1 MRMFFLSWLLL
12 LLPISVFCQTAPEG
26 AGTLENPY
34 QISSLENLLFLS
46 ASANSSY
53 WAEGKYFIQTTDID
67 ASNTSTWN
75 AGAGFLPIG
84 NSTSS
89 FMGNYDGQGCKISN
103 LYLNRPTEE
112 NCGLFGKIT
121 NATVQNLIMDNINL
135 TGKKYLGGIVGS
147 AFNSLI
153 INCSTAGEINAEN
166 SISLVGGIAGLA
178 IEATRVNR
186 CFSYAK
192 IKGHKVTE
200 LYPYGS
206 SYLGGIIGLLSNESI
221 IENSY
226 FTGNIEGGYNI
237 GGIAGQVISNG
248 QPTID
253 KCYVVCTIDS
263 ENYANSGMI
272 VGNNYTPNISD
283 CIYQSEEGFGLVGSS
298 STGNLS
304 NSVNFELSEIEM
316 KKAEHYISL
325 GWDFETTWILDD
337 PTINNGYPYLYWQD
351 ESPHTLLTA
360 DDSNPQS
367 FTAPQVNTELEFL
380 TELPTGTQILITKPD
395 ASQTPT
401 NGYASNLIS
410 LGNNF
415 WRIKT
420 TYSDTIS
427 YHLTL
432 DLEAIPISFQTSDVK
447 IFKRDN
453 EASDWLDVLELGG
466 QLSWQGRKVTI
477 SGLNTFSDFIP
488 VVDES
493 TLPVELSSFTANVID
508 NNSVSLNWQ
517 VESESNLVGYY
528 LLANSS
534 NNIDTAELIPSLIQA
549 TNTTQ
554 QASYNFIHHPENHQG
569 IVYYWL
575 QSLEQNNQ
583 SEYYGPILA
592 FFDHDDDNH
601 PPIFIGN
608 QLYANYPNPFNP
620 STSISFS
627 VIRPQ
632 TVTIGIYNIKGQL
645 VKKLFEEYVSQV
657 NVKHSIIWNG
667 RDDDNNKVSSGTY
680 FINMKVADK
689 TFIRKAILMK

>member
-53 WAEGKYFIQTTDID
+53 WAEDKYFIQTNDID

-84 NSTSS
+84 NSESS

-121 NATVQNLIMDNINL
+121 NASIKNLCLEDINI
-135 TGKKYLGGIVGS
+135 TGKKNVGGITGACTSSVISNCSSSGEMKAFFQTSLIGGIMGQSTGTTLVERCFSSADIYGYNNVGGIVGFYRDE
-147 AFNSLI
+147 AI
-153 INCSTAGEINAEN
+153 I
-166 SISLVGGIAGLA
+166 
-178 IEATRVNR
+178 R
-186 CFSYAK
+186 
-192 IKGHKVTE
+192 
-200 LYPYGS
+200 
-206 SYLGGIIGLLSNESI
+206 
-221 IENSY
+221 NSY

-237 GGIAGQVISNG
+237 GGIAGQVIRNG

-253 KCYVVCTIDS
+253 KCYVACTIDS
-263 ENYANSGMI
+263 EIYSSSGMI
-272 VGNNYTPNISD
+272 IGWNDSPNISA
-283 CIYQSEEGFGLVGSS
+283 CICQYDERLDLVGNKTNEIMANSN
-298 STGNLS
+298 NL
-304 NSVNFELSEIEM
+304 ELSEAEM
-316 KKAEHYISL
+316 KETINYTNI
-325 GWDFETTWILDD
+325 GWDFQTTWLLDD
-337 PTINNGYPYLYWQD
+337 ATINNGYPYLYWQD
-351 ESPHTLLTA
+351 KSPHTLLTA

-401 NGYASNLIS
+401 NGYATNLIT

-517 VESESNLVGYY
+517 VESESNLLGYY
-528 LLANSS
+528 LLQNTS
-534 NNIDTAELIPSLIQA
+534 NNIDSAELIPSLIQA

-554 QASYNFIHHPENHQG
+554 QASYHFIHHPENHQG

-575 QSLEQNNQ
+575 QSLEHNNQ
-583 SEYYGPILA
+583 SEFYGPILA